1 MKRMALIAMLLTMA
15 GCNYA
20 DRLFSNHSYIIDQVA
35 TLPNGDEIGAGYEV
49 RQAWGK
55 TSTMRHFATWKR
67 NDDYKELALQI
78 EPAGN
83 TQSPSETS
91 TSRTTAIAPGSPTTE
106 KPSPATISPL
116 PSPFTAP
123 TTSPTGPNPPNNF

>member
-78 EPAGN
+78 EPGWQYTKPLGN
-83 TQSPSETS
+83 LHLTDDGNRAWFTDNGK
-91 TSRTTAIAPGSPTTE
+91 TIASYD
-106 KPSPATISPL
+106 
-116 PSPFTAP
+116 FTAAVAIHGTHNQPDWAKP
-123 TTSPTGPNPPNNF
+123 TQ